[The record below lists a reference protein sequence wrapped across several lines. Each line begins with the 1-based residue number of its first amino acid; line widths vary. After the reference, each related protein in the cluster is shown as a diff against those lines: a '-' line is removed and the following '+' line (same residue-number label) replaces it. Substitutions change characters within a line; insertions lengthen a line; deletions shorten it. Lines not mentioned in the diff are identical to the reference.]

1 MLLSI
6 NEVTEFLMRKS
17 IVYSLLFALLG
28 STSIAVTAATDMP
41 PAMSTSMNAPSM
53 NTSMAAP
60 AMQEQMMGKVN
71 INTAD
76 AEMLQKELSGIG
88 KGKALAIV
96 AYREA
101 NGEFTSVDE
110 LIEVKGIGKAILDK
124 NRDKLTVQ

>member
-1 MLLSI
+1 
-6 NEVTEFLMRKS
+6 
-17 IVYSLLFALLG
+17 
-28 STSIAVTAATDMP
+28 
-41 PAMSTSMNAPSM
+41 
-53 NTSMAAP
+53 MAAP
-60 AMQEQMMGKVN
+60 AMQEQVKGQVN

-76 AEMLQKELSGIG
+76 AETLQKELSGIG

-124 NRDKLTVQ
+124 NRDKLSIQ